1 MAFQRGF
8 TYLGLLF
15 AIAFLGLMFAGTGE
29 VWQRV
34 AQREREEQL
43 LFAGRAYAR
52 AIAAYHAATPGDVKQ
67 WPRRL
72 EDLVEDRRNFVTRHH
87 LRRLYPDPMI
97 GTREWGLILAGEGIV
112 GVFSMS
118 DGRPLKQ
125 ANFPESESSFVGT
138 SSYREWRFLALPQGQ
153 GGSR

>member
-29 VWQRV
+29 VWQRA

-67 WPRRL
+67 WPRKL
-72 EDLVEDRRNFVTRHH
+72 EDLAVDRRNFATRHH
-87 LRRLYPDPMI
+87 LRQLYPDPMSDN
-97 GTREWGLILAGEGIV
+97 TEWGLIKTGEGIV
-112 GVFSMS
+112 GVYSMAE
-118 DGRPLKQ
+118 GKPLKQ
-125 ANFPESESSFVGT
+125 ANFLESESSFAGAN
-138 SSYREWRFLALPQGQ
+138 SYGEWRFLALAQGKDEL
-153 GGSR
+153 R

>member
-1 MAFQRGF
+1 MTFQRGF

-87 LRRLYPDPMI
+87 LRRLYRDPMT
-97 GTREWGLILAGEGIV
+97 GTPEWGLIRAGEGIV
-112 GVFSMS
+112 GVYST
-118 DGRPLKQ
+118 GEGEPLKK
-125 ANFPESESSFVGT
+125 ANFLPAESSFAGA
-138 SSYREWRFLALPQGQ
+138 SGYRDWQFLAT
-153 GGSR
+153 RRD

>member
-1 MAFQRGF
+1 MAFERGF

-67 WPRRL
+67 WPRNL
-72 EDLVEDRRNFVTRHH
+72 EDLVLDRRNFATRHH
-87 LRRLYPDPMI
+87 LRQLYPDPMS
-97 GTREWGLILAGEGIV
+97 GTQEWGLIKAGEGIV
-112 GVFSMS
+112 GVYST
-118 DGRPLKQ
+118 GEGKPLKQ
-125 ANFPESESSFVGT
+125 ANFPVSESSFAGAG
-138 SSYREWRFLALPQGQ
+138 SYSDWRFYAVPQGK
-153 GGSR
+153 GESR